1 MNTRLIQGKAYGVSP
16 ATLADLE
23 QITNIYNQG
32 TGTANANF
40 EPVSLENRQA
50 WFLSHGDTRPIV
62 VVKDGERVVG
72 FASLSDLYDRP
83 AYMYSTE
90 ISIYVDG
97 AYHGKGLGAFL
108 LAEMMERA
116 RVLGIAN
123 VVALIFGHNTP
134 SLALFAKFGFETW
147 GVLPKVCLSEGV
159 MSDVVIL
166 GWAVKK

>member
-1 MNTRLIQGKAYGVSP
+1 MNTRLIQGKAYDVSL
-16 ATLADLE
+16 ATLADLV

-62 VVKDGERVVG
+62 VVKDGEQVVG

-90 ISIYVDG
+90 ISIYVDD

-116 RVLGIAN
+116 KSLGIAN

-147 GVLPKVCLSEGV
+147 GILPKVCLSKGV

-166 GWAVKK
+166 GKAV

>member
-1 MNTRLIQGKAYGVSP
+1 MDTRLIKGKPYQVSL

-23 QITNIYNQG
+23 QITDIYNQG

-50 WFLSHGDTRPIV
+50 WLLSHGNTRPIV
-62 VVKDGERVVG
+62 VVKDGERVAG

-90 ISIYVDG
+90 ISIYIDG
-97 AYHGKGLGAFL
+97 VYHGKGLGAFL
-108 LAEMMERA
+108 LDEMMRRA
-116 RVLGIAN
+116 KELGIAN

-134 SLALFAKFGFETW
+134 SLALFDKFGFECW
-147 GVLPKVCLSEGV
+147 GVLPKVCLSQGV

-166 GWAVKK
+166 GKAV